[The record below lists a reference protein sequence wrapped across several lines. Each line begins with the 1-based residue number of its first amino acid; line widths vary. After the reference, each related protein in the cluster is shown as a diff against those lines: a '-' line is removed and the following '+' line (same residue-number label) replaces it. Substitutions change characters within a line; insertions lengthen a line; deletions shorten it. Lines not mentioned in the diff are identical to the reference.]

1 MIKVLIVDDE
11 LLVWENLC
19 VFLQEQSDIE
29 IVGECLNVVEG
40 IGVVYKLCLDVLFFD
55 IQMSCISGLE
65 MVGMFDLEYRLYIVF
80 FIVFDEYVIKV
91 FEEYVFDYLL
101 KLIDEV

>member
-40 IGVVYKLCLDVLFFD
+40 IGVVYKLRLDVLFFD
-55 IQMSCISGLE
+55 IQMLCISGLE
-65 MVGMFDLEYRLYIVF
+65 MVGMFDLEYCLYIVF